1 MQFSIRTK
9 AEALPSLINSA
20 FSYLFNLPLILIPIS
35 STSLQTSLPALE
47 QPPGWFPRIHFPL
60 SKLQARSSHSPSVAF
75 QCLQAIYKRLNISLV
90 FKVFTLP
97 AHRFSCREATLLHS
111 GRHRSHPSLCEWW
124 LLEYCSTQPVR
135 LNMVAWPLHRTLYSV
150 LKAASLVHHLSLT
163 LRFWISLF
171 RIYYINCSN
180 IIFIWLILLVLQIC
194 LDITYPMKLS
204 LSRTTSQVWIR
215 GFSKAYV

>member
-97 AHRFSCREATLLHS
+97 AHHFSCREATLLHS

-150 LKAASLVHHLSLT
+150 LKAASLVHHLSSHSEILNIAVSCLLYQLLQYHLHLVNPT
-163 LRFWISLF
+163 CPSDLF
-171 RIYYINCSN
+171 RYHLPHEALS
-180 IIFIWLILLVLQIC
+180 FSHHLPS
-194 LDITYPMKLS
+194 LD
-204 LSRTTSQVWIR
+204 
-215 GFSKAYV
+215 